1 MRKDRFNYFFNRDK
15 MRANKDIIYSFK
27 EENQISKNWINLIS
41 INNIQGFEIP
51 FYGIKCPDN
60 YKCTIN
66 FDEIEK
72 NKNNIELIVECYFIK
87 SNIWKQ
93 TTTKYLENALDKYLS
108 PDYVIPYD
116 MEERKRKFPK
126 AFKELDRFIKNYV

>member
-1 MRKDRFNYFFNRDK
+1 
-15 MRANKDIIYSFK
+15 
-27 EENQISKNWINLIS
+27 
-41 INNIQGFEIP
+41 
-51 FYGIKCPDN
+51 
-60 YKCTIN
+60 
-66 FDEIEK
+66 
-72 NKNNIELIVECYFIK
+72 LIVECYFIK